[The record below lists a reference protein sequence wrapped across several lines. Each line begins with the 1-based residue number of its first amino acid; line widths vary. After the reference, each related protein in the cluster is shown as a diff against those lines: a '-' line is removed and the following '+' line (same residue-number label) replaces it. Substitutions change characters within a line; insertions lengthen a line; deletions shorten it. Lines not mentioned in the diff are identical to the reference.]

1 MHTLCTYYAYKLYT
15 VASHWFAPSNPRGA
29 AKEVACHGDIKPGF
43 AEAIGKMPAVA
54 KVTAVNADHREIL
67 RPLHKEAFD
76 QRQDAIHVEAEQRA
90 QDPALGIG
98 CFDQGKGRAGFQDA
112 GDFIREDLL
121 LGGVEGFQTKAADH
135 KIGGFFGKV
144 AFQSVYFKMS
154 DFFAAGFM
162 QAFNGFQMHG
172 VGNVDGGD
180 FGDAGM
186 GAQKMRPKFASARH
200 EVNALRAGQICFGQI
215 PDAFTTP
222 APDEPKRGKG
232 APGAIGATA
241 IVKNL
246 FHIGGIVNIVA
257 QNRELHTR
265 DTECCAGYGLVPV
278 SASRGGAAPVLRT
291 PPEYFAQDEKV
302 LA

>member
-15 VASHWFAPSNPRGA
+15 VASHWFAPGNPRGA
-29 AKEVACHGDIKPGF
+29 AKEVVCHGDIKPGF
-43 AEAIGKMPAVA
+43 AEAIGKMPAVTEVA
-54 KVTAVNADHREIL
+54 AVNTDHREIL
-67 RPLHKEAFD
+67 RAAQDETFN
-76 QRQDAIHVEAEQRA
+76 QGQDAIHVKAEQWPE
-90 QDPALGIG
+90 DPAFGIG
-98 CFDQGKGRAGFQDA
+98 CFDQGKGRAGFQDT

-121 LGGVEGFQTKAADH
+121 LGGIEGFQAKCTDH
-135 KIGGFFGKV
+135 KIGFFFGKV

-162 QAFNGFQMHG
+162 QAFNGFQMHR

-200 EVNALRAGQICFGQI
+200 EVNALRAGQIGFGQVS
-215 PDAFTTP
+215 DALTTP

-232 APGAIGATA
+232 APAAIGAAA

-265 DTECCAGYGLVPV
+265 DTECYVGYGLVPV

-291 PPEYFAQDEKV
+291 PPEYFAQDEKA